1 MMQPSADMTDEQ
13 YLKWVAWMYEQQ
25 EEKEVSEDIIDFDFD
40 EHIHELLK

>member
-25 EEKEVSEDIIDFDFD
+25 EESDFFDDLIAFEDSQPSE
-40 EHIHELLK
+40 